1 MRSWPTTI
9 RRQLENFQWPWLRLV
24 LWKFSNCLK
33 LSHPSPQLPA
43 TGSVKRCPLN
53 LFVRLLQQAGLT
65 SALSAS
71 SYSERNPHPTFLY
84 SPWSTFIKI
93 HPGFLW
99 IIITRLI
106 MHSHF
111 FLRILYSYFHYA
123 HTGTMVHHTE
133 LGYNCVIELFA
144 WKLHCIFFLLQNE
157 KHFLFYPWI
166 PQRPRSIFMAIV
178 HCVLKKEKEK
188 LPNHQ
193 VAFADTREFSIA
205 TSRVEPPETTTVLVL
220 LISFVNA
227 IAASSQE

>member
-144 WKLHCIFFLLQNE
+144 WKLHCIFFSSPKWKTLSLLSVNTAASE
-157 KHFLFYPWI
+157 INFYGDSPL
-166 PQRPRSIFMAIV
+166 RT
-178 HCVLKKEKEK
+178 KKRKRK
-188 LPNHQ
+188 TP
-193 VAFADTREFSIA
+193 
-205 TSRVEPPETTTVLVL
+205 EPPSGICGHPWV
-220 LISFVNA
+220 FNRY
-227 IAASSQE
+227 